1 VMKLYDVFKKCVYE
15 GIRYDSEEYK
25 IDYEKDLVDDLIR
38 FSDKISFKK
47 DEYGNVV
54 IIGIPIKKSEYK
66 NKLLNDIKKGI
77 NINPED
83 LSTIIDK
90 IVTNLTEYV
99 NLDDFDY
106 VVSPKSS
113 SLLTKS
119 LIDKLSSLS
128 NKPTFISDMFLKN
141 DIDNI
146 WLDIEAAEKELSN
159 KFLKK
164 LVKDFE
170 RSKGIEGQSMKLQ
183 PLTNFQRKY
192 VRDMLKVNPKHN
204 NILTDMLDKN
214 ILVIDDILTT
224 GKTLNDIRD
233 TLSKLSTGQIK
244 LFTMFG

>member
-1 VMKLYDVFKKCVYE
+1 MIKLYNILKSIDE
-15 GIRYDSEEYK
+15 GIRYDDEEYS

-38 FSDKISFKK
+38 FTDKISFKK

-54 IIGIPIKKSEYK
+54 MIGIPVKKSEYK
-66 NKLLNDIKKGI
+66 SKFINDIKKGV
-77 NINPED
+77 NIDPKD
-83 LSTIIDK
+83 LSFITDR
-90 IVTNLTEYV
+90 IVNNLTEYV

-113 SLLTKS
+113 SQLTRS
-119 LIDKLSSLS
+119 LIDKLSTLS
-128 NKPTFISDMFLKN
+128 NKPKFISDMFLKN

-146 WLDIEAAEKELSN
+146 WLDIETAEKELSN

-170 RSKGIEGQSMKLQ
+170 RSKGIEGQPMKLQ

-192 VRDMLKVNPKHN
+192 VRDMLRINSEYDNMLV
-204 NILTDMLDKN
+204 DMLDKN
-214 ILVIDDILTT
+214 ILVVDDILTS
-224 GKTLNDIRD
+224 GKTLNDIRMM
-233 TLSKLSTGQIK
+233 LSNLNTGQIT